1 MWVVLTYGL
10 FGCLRLCLCSS
21 LCCCILV
28 CLRLC
33 LCLRR
38 HIFLEQRLP
47 LNAGGRES
55 RMNGLDTEKELLAT
69 IFTFNTTKPQRKLPF
84 FLRKNLFVLKD
95 VIHKSFIFQKI
106 EPH

>member
-10 FGCLRLCLCSS
+10 FGCLHLCLCSS

-33 LCLRR
+33 LCFRR

-55 RMNGLDTEKELLAT
+55 RMNGLDTEKEMLAT
-69 IFTFNTTKPQRKLPF
+69 IFY
-84 FLRKNLFVLKD
+84 
-95 VIHKSFIFQKI
+95 FQHNKT
-106 EPH
+106 